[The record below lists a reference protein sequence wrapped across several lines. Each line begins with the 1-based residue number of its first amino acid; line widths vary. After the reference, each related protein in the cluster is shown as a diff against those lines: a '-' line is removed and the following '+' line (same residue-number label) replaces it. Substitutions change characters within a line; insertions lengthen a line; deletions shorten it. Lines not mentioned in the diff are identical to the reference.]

1 MSSVYGLPKAFIK
14 KKFWQQQLNSFSCS
28 KFQNVLNCQNLTKCA
43 KCNGTMTTI
52 KQICIYPRFYPR
64 LPKQI
69 TTFGLVRVYKV
80 I

>member
-52 KQICIYPRFYPR
+52 KQKCKVYPRSPTNNHFWSSQT
-64 LPKQI
+64 LQSNFI
-69 TTFGLVRVYKV
+69 
-80 I
+80 